1 MTKRKFGVFR
11 GGWLEEGVTRPSRI
25 PAFLN
30 DDQRQALIDAQRQ
43 EEQRAR
49 VALRLLIENHGYGI
63 QPEPILD
70 ELLRQAGIYRFEAER
85 IAVEPAPAEW
95 AGLIADIEV
104 PDRPNWLQA
113 LEIRRQVGR
122 LPLHALAV
130 LDTLLFRVI
139 GMGRVGLL
147 QRLCESPSPE
157 DAQLL
162 RHALADMVEGLAGL
176 KGKRGPRQDVGPA
189 FRSLTAVILSNSG
202 LKVGPAH
209 QLAAELLRACGI
221 KCPSSRG
228 QLSKLAK

>member
-11 GGWLEEGVTRPSRI
+11 GGWLVESVTCPSRI
-25 PAFLN
+25 PTFLN
-30 DDQRQALIDAQRQ
+30 DEQRRELIDAQRLA
-43 EEQRAR
+43 EDRAR
-49 VALRLLIENHGYGI
+49 DELRLLIENHGYGI
-63 QPEPILD
+63 QPAPILG

-95 AGLIADIEV
+95 AGLIAEIEI
-104 PDRPNWLQA
+104 PERPSWLQA
-113 LEIRRQVGR
+113 LEVRRRVGR

-130 LDTLLFRVI
+130 LDTLLFRAI
-139 GMGRVGLL
+139 SMGRVGLL
-147 QRLCESPSPE
+147 QRLCEAPSAE

-162 RHALADMVEGLAGL
+162 RQALADMVEELSRL
-176 KGKRGPRQDVGPA
+176 KGKRGPRLDVGPA
-189 FRSLTAVILSNSG
+189 FRALTAVILANSS